1 MELNDIKITIQE
13 FFQENTVTIIGSG
26 LSVAEGIPGMREL
39 SIELQSK
46 VPQRLKDEPDVANW
60 KNIENRL
67 NQAEGLEAALHN
79 ERPRPVLEESIREVT
94 ASFIRNA
101 DRNALN
107 RVLLG
112 ETSFRLSAY
121 LNRFNIRNDGLI
133 IITTNYDRLIEYS
146 CEMSNIRVDTLFV
159 GKFIS
164 SFSPNESKY
173 AFCKGISK
181 FKSKPKVEYAPKVT
195 VLKPHGCLSWYYV
208 DGQAKAIPHL
218 EQDNCLIITPGVN
231 KYREG
236 YNEPFD
242 THRTKANMAI
252 DSALRYIIIG
262 YGFGDDHLE
271 THLMR
276 QLNSNK
282 PALIITHTLSDKA
295 MGVVKKCKNVIAL
308 CCKDNGTIVITKTD
322 EIFLPDINL
331 WDIREMIKE
340 VF

>member
-208 DGQAKAIPHL
+208 DVQDKAIPH
-218 EQDNCLIITPGVN
+218 
-231 KYREG
+231 
-236 YNEPFD
+236 
-242 THRTKANMAI
+242 
-252 DSALRYIIIG
+252 
-262 YGFGDDHLE
+262 
-271 THLMR
+271 
-276 QLNSNK
+276 
-282 PALIITHTLSDKA
+282 
-295 MGVVKKCKNVIAL
+295 
-308 CCKDNGTIVITKTD
+308 
-322 EIFLPDINL
+322 
-331 WDIREMIKE
+331 
-340 VF
+340 